1 MFYHVVM
8 AATRYIETPC
18 KTAVNRVQGGMPFRW
33 SLNPYRGCRHGCG
46 YCYARVSH
54 TYLGHD
60 AGRDFD
66 EIIYVK
72 TNIAAVLRRELA
84 RPGWAGESIAIGT
97 ATDPYQPAEG
107 RYRLTRACLEA
118 LVAARNR
125 ASVTTKGTL
134 VVRDADLLGE
144 LARVAGGGVS
154 ISLIT
159 LDQGV
164 WRALEPGA
172 PPPRQRLRALA
183 RLAAAGV
190 PVGLALAP
198 VLPGLTDKP
207 DQLAAVVQAA
217 ADHGA
222 QWLWSGTLHL
232 EPAVRDVLLAAL
244 ARHFPAVAP
253 AYARIYGEIG
263 GAGARYTPRWQA
275 ERIQAR
281 VRELQARYDLAE
293 RRRPA
298 RQAGERPVTDATPR
312 LVLPVAGAEQLP
324 LPW

>member
-1 MFYHVVM
+1 M
-8 AATRYIETPC
+8 ATACYIETAC

-72 TNIAAVLRRELA
+72 TNVAAVLRRELA
-84 RPGWAGESIAIGT
+84 RPGWTGESIAIGT

-144 LARVAGGGVS
+144 LARVAGGGVN

-159 LDQGV
+159 LDEEV

-172 PPPRQRLRALA
+172 PPPRQRLRAMA

-198 VLPGLTDKP
+198 VLPGLTDAP
-207 DQLAAVVQAA
+207 AQLEAVVRAA
-217 ADHGA
+217 AEHGA

-253 AYARIYGEIG
+253 AYARVYGEVG
-263 GAGARYTPRWQA
+263 GAGARFTPRWQA
-275 ERIQAR
+275 ERVQAR
-281 VRELQARYDLAE
+281 VQALQARYGLAE
-293 RRRPA
+293 RRRPVA
-298 RQAGERPVTDATPR
+298 PADARPVADSPPR
-312 LVLPVAGAEQLP
+312 PVPRAAGARQLP